1 MKHAILVPPAFDPV
15 PSVRA
20 IEAVQVAAAAA
31 VPPDADALAVLVGTG
46 GEVPSVL
53 GLDRAA
59 LTAAGFAGEIGK
71 TLLVPGG
78 SGPLRVAVGLGD
90 APDAAGLRDA
100 AAAFANAAPWSSR
113 LAVLAADASIVAPET
128 VSPEMAGQ
136 VLAEGILLARYRY
149 GPLKTTSTVTAV
161 TAVTV
166 VDDDP
171 SRRAALSAGLDTGRV
186 LAGATALTRDLA
198 NCPPAHLTASVMAAI
213 AVEFAGKRGLQVEVV
228 DEDALVRLGCGG
240 LLAVNGGS
248 AEPPRMIRLTY
259 TPPGEPAGR
268 LALVG
273 KGIMYDSGG
282 ISLKPADGVHAMMK
296 NDMSGAASV
305 LASMSVLAEL
315 GCRCAV
321 TGFLMCTDNMPS
333 GTALKM
339 GDVLTVRGGTTVE
352 VRNTDAEGRLVMSDA
367 LVLAA
372 EERPDA
378 IVDIATLTGACMRAL
393 GTSVAGVMGN
403 DQPLVDRL
411 RAAGAATDEP
421 VWQLPLEQRYRP
433 DIDSAIADLNN
444 LGAANG
450 GAIMAALFL
459 AEFVG
464 DIPWAHIDIAGVAD
478 VDKPGSWRPAGCSGF
493 GTRLLAH
500 LALDFEGTR

>member
-1 MKHAILVPPAFDPV
+1 MKQAILVPPDFDPI

-20 IEAVQVAAAAA
+20 IDAVRTAAAEAA
-31 VPPDADALAVLVGTG
+31 PPDADALAVLVGSG

-59 LTAAGFAGEIGK
+59 LTAAGFSGEIGK

-78 SGPLRVAVGLGD
+78 SGPLRVAVGLGE

-100 AAAFANAAPWSSR
+100 AAAFANATPWASR
-113 LAVLAADASIVAPET
+113 LAVRDEGTSAVPPE
-128 VSPEMAGQ
+128 PAGQ
-136 VLAEGILLARYRY
+136 ALAEGILLARYRY
-149 GPLKTTSTVTAV
+149 GPLKSRSEVSPVTAI
-161 TAVTV
+161 TV
-166 VDDDP
+166 VDDDAT
-171 SRRAALSAGLDTGRV
+171 RRSALSTGLHTGTV

-198 NCPPAHLTASVMAAI
+198 NCPPAHLTASVMAAV
-213 AVEFAGKRGLQVEVV
+213 AVELAGKRGLQVEVV
-228 DEDALVRLGCGG
+228 DEDALVTLGCGG

-259 TPPGEPAGR
+259 TPPGEPTGR

-315 GCRCAV
+315 GCRAAV

-403 DQPLVDRL
+403 DQPLVDRV
-411 RAAGAATDEP
+411 RAAGALADEP
-421 VWQLPLEQRYRP
+421 VWQLPLERRYRP
-433 DIDSAIADLNN
+433 DIDSPIADLNN

-459 AEFVG
+459 AEFVDG
-464 DIPWAHIDIAGVAD
+464 IPWAHVDIAGVAD

-500 LALDFEGTR
+500 LALDFGATR

>member
-1 MKHAILVPPAFDPV
+1 M
-15 PSVRA
+15 
-20 IEAVQVAAAAA
+20 AV
-31 VPPDADALAVLVGTG
+31 
-46 GEVPSVL
+46 
-53 GLDRAA
+53 
-59 LTAAGFAGEIGK
+59 
-71 TLLVPGG
+71 
-78 SGPLRVAVGLGD
+78 VAVEL
-90 APDAAGLRDA
+90 
-100 AAAFANAAPWSSR
+100 
-113 LAVLAADASIVAPET
+113 
-128 VSPEMAGQ
+128 
-136 VLAEGILLARYRY
+136 
-149 GPLKTTSTVTAV
+149 
-161 TAVTV
+161 
-166 VDDDP
+166 
-171 SRRAALSAGLDTGRV
+171 
-186 LAGATALTRDLA
+186 
-198 NCPPAHLTASVMAAI
+198 
-213 AVEFAGKRGLQVEVV
+213 AGKRGLQVEVV

-259 TPPGEPAGR
+259 TPPGEPTGR

-500 LALDFEGTR
+500 LALDFEGVR

>member
-1 MKHAILVPPAFDPV
+1 MSPAIRVPADFDPV
-15 PSVRA
+15 PSVR
-20 IEAVQVAAAAA
+20 ETGAVRVCAAAA
-31 VPPDADALAVLVGTG
+31 VPSDADALAVLLGPAG
-46 GEVPSVL
+46 DVPAEL

-59 LTAAGFAGEIGK
+59 LAAAGFGGEPGR

-78 SGPLRVAVGLGD
+78 AGPVRVAVGTGD

-100 AAAFANAAPWSSR
+100 AAAFANAVPWSAR
-113 LAVLAADASIVAPET
+113 PALLLTGADPRATA
-128 VSPEMAGQ
+128 Q
-136 VLAEGILLARYRY
+136 VLVEGVLLARYAY
-149 GPLKTTSTVTAV
+149 VPLKSAPGRTAV
-161 TAVTV
+161 AAVTV
-166 VDDDP
+166 VAP
-171 SRRAALSAGLDTGRV
+171 GAVGPAGAGAETGRI

-198 NCPPAHLTASVMAAI
+198 NCPPAHLTAARMADV
-213 AVEFAGKRGLQVEVV
+213 AVQLGGARGLGVEVF
-228 DEDALVRLGCGG
+228 DRDALVALGCGG
-240 LLAVNGGS
+240 LLGVNGGS
-248 AEPPRMIRLTY
+248 HEPPRMVTLTY

-305 LASMSVLAEL
+305 LAAMSVLAEL
-315 GCRCAV
+315 GCRTAV
-321 TGFLMCTDNMPS
+321 TGYLMCTDNMPS

-367 LVLAA
+367 LVLAT

-403 DQPLVDRL
+403 DQALVDRL
-411 RAAGAATDEP
+411 IEAGARTDEP
-421 VWQLPLEQRYRP
+421 LWQLPLERRYRA
-433 DIDSAIADLNN
+433 DIDSPIADLNN
-444 LGAANG
+444 LGDLNG

-459 AEFVG
+459 AEFVDG
-464 DIPWAHIDIAGVAD
+464 LPWAHVDIAGTAD
-478 VDKPGSWRPAGCSGF
+478 VAKPGGWRPAGCSGF
-493 GTRLLAH
+493 GTRLLVE
-500 LALDFEGTR
+500 LALGFGAGR